1 MLVKFFAKFQGRMY
15 GKPFLFGPDVNELT
29 TLAFEVYREMQIVDP
44 KLHVRLAERT
54 PQAFLEQVVGCIRD
68 GCTGIV
74 TVNDD
79 AQVEMLCR
87 NGKAREDAE
96 QYILIGCYEP
106 AVMGRELNCSGAA
119 GLNLAKAVE
128 LLLAS
133 GDYPT
138 FDDLMAAYLGI
149 LDSHITRILDKVR
162 REERLWPRI
171 NPSPLLSG
179 TMDSCIERGLDVSQ
193 AGAKYNTS
201 GICCYGIANAV
212 DSLTVIRQFV
222 YEERRCTLAELR
234 DILAANWQ
242 GHEDLR
248 LVARNRVPKWGNND
262 DRVDALAVR
271 ITDFLGE
278 RINHEPNARGGV
290 FQAALYAILD
300 SAKQWGR
307 PTGALPDGRLAGEPL
322 TINTGASIGMDRG
335 GVTSL
340 LNSVS
345 GLDLSLFPNG
355 TVLDVMLHPSV
366 TGGDEGIRTLCSLI
380 RSYFARG
387 GMAIQFN
394 IFDAGLLREAQ
405 RDPARFATLQV
416 RVCGWNARFV
426 DLAPEVQEMFIAK
439 AEAA

>member
-1 MLVKFFAKFQGRMY
+1 
-15 GKPFLFGPDVNELT
+15 
-29 TLAFEVYREMQIVDP
+29 
-44 KLHVRLAERT
+44 
-54 PQAFLEQVVGCIRD
+54 
-68 GCTGIV
+68 
-74 TVNDD
+74 VNDD

-87 NGKAREDAE
+87 NGKTPEVAAD
-96 QYILIGCYEP
+96 YILIGCYEP

-128 LLLAS
+128 LVLAGS
-133 GDYPT
+133 GAPMPSAGACAVSGPPMPPQRLGGLGGPDTT
-138 FDDLMAAYLGI
+138 FEDLMEAYLGI

-179 TMDSCIERGLDVSQ
+179 TMDSCVERGLDVSQ

-212 DSLTVIRQFV
+212 DSLAVIRQFV

-248 LVARNRVPKWGNND
+248 LIARNRVPKWGNND

-271 ITDFLGE
+271 ITDFLGQ
-278 RINHEPNARGGV
+278 RINCEPNARGGV

-322 TINTGASIGMDRG
+322 TLNTGASIGMDRA

-340 LNSVS
+340 LSSVS
-345 GLDLSLFPNG
+345 GIDLSLFPNG
-355 TVLDVMLHPSV
+355 TVLDVMLHPTV
-366 TGGDEGIRTLCSLI
+366 TGGSEGVRTLCSLI

-394 IFDAGLLREAQ
+394 IFDAALLREAQ

-426 DLAPEVQEMFIAK
+426 DLAPDVQEMFIAK